1 VVIKF
6 KRTPRR
12 SRRLDDRWTVELPD
26 FAEAMAWSPNGESL
40 AVATLTGAVFVLDGE
55 SGKELAKGEAH
66 RGDAV
71 ATAFSPV
78 AIAFSPDG
86 MRFVSSGRDGI
97 LSSWTRDGTQE
108 RTQYSGGSWVDHIIW
123 SPEGDC
129 LATAAGRIVRVWTPE
144 LDLVAEVTG
153 YESAISSMFWLP
165 GTTQIVTSCR
175 GGLQF
180 LEVGAHEW
188 ARHLDWKGSIVTAAA
203 SPDGRYI
210 AAGNQDASVHV
221 WNSRTGRDLRMS
233 GYHTKVRELAWSPRG
248 DLLATGGGDAITLW
262 SFAGRG
268 PAGSRPDVLHGHQG
282 RVTGLGFARDG
293 RLISCGDDGGLLEWH
308 RVGKSFTLAKTR
320 ETEAPQF
327 SLALSSDG
335 AKVAVAT
342 GASEVTVWPL

>member
-1 VVIKF
+1 MVIKF

-26 FAEAMAWSPNGESL
+26 FAEAKAWSPDGESL
-40 AVATLTGAVFVLDGE
+40 AVATLAGTVLVLDGE

-66 RGDAV
+66 KGGAM
-71 ATAFSPV
+71 

-86 MRFVSSGRDGI
+86 TRLVSGGQDGTI
-97 LSSWTRDGTQE
+97 ASWTRDGEREQTQF
-108 RTQYSGGSWVDHIIW
+108 GGGTWVDHIIW

-153 YESAISSMFWLP
+153 YESTISSMFWLP
-165 GTTQIVTSCR
+165 ETTQIVTSCY

-188 ARHLDWKGSIVTAAA
+188 ARHLDWKGSILTAAA
-203 SPDGRYI
+203 SPDGRFI

-248 DLLATGGGDAITLW
+248 DLLATGGSDAITLW

-268 PAGSRPDVLHGHQG
+268 PAGSKPDVLHGHQG
-282 RVTGLGFARDG
+282 RVTGLGFTTDG
-293 RLISCGDDGGLLEWH
+293 RLISCGDDGGLIEW
-308 RVGKSFTLAKTR
+308 RRAGKSFTLAKIR
-320 ETEAPQF
+320 ETEAPLF

-342 GASEVTVWPL
+342 GDSEVTVWPL